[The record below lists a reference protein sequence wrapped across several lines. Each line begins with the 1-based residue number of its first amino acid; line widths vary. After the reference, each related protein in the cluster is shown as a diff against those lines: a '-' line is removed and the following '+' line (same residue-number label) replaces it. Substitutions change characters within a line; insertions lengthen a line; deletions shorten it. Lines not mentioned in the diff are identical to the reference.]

1 MGYTVLKI
9 IFHLN
14 SNLTKCSSL
23 LFAKFGDLTNNL
35 PTEWLLTAGRQIEGM
50 SPIQCHI
57 I

>member
-1 MGYTVLKI
+1 MLKI

-35 PTEWLLTAGRQIEGM
+35 PTEWLRKEPPLLLLVGTSRG
-50 SPIQCHI
+50 CHQSSVT
-57 I
+57 